1 MCSGA
6 CDGVMEINLMFRFG
20 IRVFLLFC
28 FGAAVGLQGRAQGT
42 SGSLTGTVTDATGA
56 VIPGATVTV
65 LGAVSGFNQTVQ
77 TDANGQ
83 YRVSN
88 LPFNRYHVAV
98 TGKGFQASAQDATV
112 RSAAGNVVDFR
123 LAVAASSQTVTVEAE
138 AEDMVSPDPTASTT
152 VDRGLF
158 AKLPVESTSS
168 PLSSLVT
175 LSTPGIASDSN
186 GLFHPMGEHA
196 DTTFSVDGQPVS
208 DQQSRVFGN
217 QLSVNAIQS
226 INVIN
231 GIAPPEYGDKASLVV
246 QTTTRSGLGLA
257 KPTGSASFG
266 YGSFGTSVGSLALG
280 LGTARFGNFVS
291 FDGTQ
296 SGRYLDT
303 PEFQPLHAHG
313 NNENLF
319 DRVDFHPTAADQLQM
334 NVSLSRSWFQNPNQ
348 FDQEAAGQDQRGKI
362 LSYNLSPSWTHIIS
376 PQSLISVNPYLRQDN
391 FHYYPSKDVFSD
403 IPDTLA
409 QSRRLQNAGIK
420 ADYSYAK
427 GINTIKAGAMFYHTF
442 LHEGFSLGVTDP
454 TSNAPCLLADGTPD
468 VAANANDY
476 NNCPATPPPG
486 QTGPDMQNPG
496 FNPSLAPYDL
506 TRGGSLY
513 HFNGRT
519 DIKQEAIYVQDNVA
533 YKNFTFLLGGRV
545 DNYNGISRRSMVQPR
560 LGATY
565 NVGRTNTVL
574 RLGYGKLFLSPYNE
588 NLIVS
593 SSTGVGGLEGA
604 GFATPLKPGSRTQYD
619 AGFEQGFGKHLV
631 VNGEYF
637 WKYTDRDFDFDIVL
651 NTPLAFPIQW
661 QRSKIDGF
669 GVKIS
674 VPQTHGVS
682 AYAVLGHT
690 RSRFFGP
697 EVGGILFN
705 DPNVTTSSAPFR
717 IDHDQ
722 AFQQTT
728 HFQYQ
733 PKPNGPWYGLT
744 WRYES
749 GLVAGNAPFA
759 TDTTTPV
766 DLTYLTGDQQQQVQ
780 LSCGGVRAT
789 IDAALPSCAPGSLS
803 SPLVRIPAPGLENDD
818 RNPPRVASRTM
829 FDMAAGWDDVLH
841 GHLRSDRV
849 KTNLSVTAVNVTNKY
864 ALYNF
869 LSTFSGTHF
878 VAPRTVTGQ
887 VTFNF

>member
-1 MCSGA
+1 
-6 CDGVMEINLMFRFG
+6 V
-20 IRVFLLFC
+20 
-28 FGAAVGLQGRAQGT
+28 RAQGT
-42 SGSLTGTVTDATGA
+42 SGSINGTVTDTTGA

-65 LGAVSGFNQTVQ
+65 LGPVSGFNQTMQ

-83 YRVSN
+83 YRIGN

-98 TGKGFQASAQDATV
+98 SGRGFQAVAQDAGV
-112 RSAAGNVVDFR
+112 RSAAGNTVDFK
-123 LAVAASSQTVTVEAE
+123 LAVANTTETVTVEAE
-138 AEDMVSPDPTASTT
+138 AEDMVSADPTSSTT

-158 AKLPVESTSS
+158 AKLPTESTSS

-196 DTTFSVDGQPVS
+196 DTTYSIDGQPVS

-226 INVIN
+226 INVID

-246 QTTTRSGLGLA
+246 QTTTRSGLGQR
-257 KPTGSASFG
+257 KPEGSVSYS
-266 YGSFGTSVGSLALG
+266 YGSFGTSVGSVALG
-280 LGTARFGNFVS
+280 VGTARYGNFLS

-303 PEFQPLHAHG
+303 PEFRPLHAHG
-313 NNENLF
+313 NNENIF
-319 DRVDFHPTAADQLQM
+319 DRVDFHPTDADQLQM

-348 FDQEAAGQDQRGKI
+348 FDQQAAGQDQRGKI
-362 LSYNLSPSWTHIIS
+362 LSYNVSPSWTHIIS
-376 PQSLISVNPYLRQDN
+376 PQSLVSVNPYIRQDN
-391 FHYYPSKDVFSD
+391 FHYYPSKNPFHD

-409 QSRRLQNAGIK
+409 QSRRLQNLGLK

-427 GINTIKAGAMFYHTF
+427 GINTIKLGAMFYHTF

-454 TSNAPCLLADGTPD
+454 
-468 VAANANDY
+468 AANDPNGPNY
-476 NNCPATPPPG
+476 NPA
-486 QTGPDMQNPG
+486 
-496 FNPSLAPYDL
+496 LAPYDL

-519 DIKQEAIYVQDNVA
+519 DIKQEAIYLQDNVA
-533 YKNFTFLLGGRV
+533 YKSFTFLLGGRV
-545 DNYNGISRRSMVQPR
+545 DNYNGISRRSLVQPR
-560 LGATY
+560 VGATY

-574 RLGYGKLFLSPYNE
+574 RLGYGKLFLTPYNE
-588 NLIVS
+588 NLVVS
-593 SSTGVGGLEGA
+593 SSTGIGGLEGA
-604 GFATPLKPGSRTQYD
+604 GFATPLKPASRTQYD
-619 AGFEQGFGKHLV
+619 AGFEQGFGKHVV

-637 WKYTDRDFDFDIVL
+637 WKYTDRDFDFDTVL

-661 QRSKIDGF
+661 QKSKIDGF
-669 GVKIS
+669 GIKIS
-674 VPQTHGVS
+674 VPQTHGIS
-682 AYAVLGHT
+682 AYSVLGHT

-705 DPNVTTSSAPFR
+705 DPTVTTRSEPFR

-722 AFQQTT
+722 AFQQST
-728 HFQYQ
+728 HLQFQ
-733 PKPNGPWYGLT
+733 PKPTGPWYGMT

-749 GLVAGNAPFA
+749 GEVGGHAPFA

-766 DLTYLTGDQQQQVQ
+766 DLRYLSGDQQQQIE
-780 LSCGGVRAT
+780 LSCGGVRGTLNAPL
-789 IDAALPSCAPGSLS
+789 ASCAPGQLA
-803 SPLVRIPAPGLENDD
+803 SPLVNIPAPGTQNAD
-818 RNPPRVASRTM
+818 RNPARVAPRAL

-841 GHLRSDRV
+841 GHVRTDRV
-849 KTNLSVTAVNVTNKY
+849 KTNLSVTAVDVTNKY

-878 VAPRTVTGQ
+878 VAPRTVMGQ
-887 VTFNF
+887 VTLNF

>member
-1 MCSGA
+1 
-6 CDGVMEINLMFRFG
+6 V
-20 IRVFLLFC
+20 
-28 FGAAVGLQGRAQGT
+28 RAQGT
-42 SGSLTGTVTDATGA
+42 SGSINGTVTDTTGA

-65 LGAVSGFNQTVQ
+65 LGPVSGFNQTMQ

-83 YRVSN
+83 YRIGN

-98 TGKGFQASAQDATV
+98 SGRGFQAVAQDAGV
-112 RSAAGNVVDFR
+112 RSAAGNTVDFK
-123 LAVAASSQTVTVEAE
+123 LAVANTTETVTVEAE
-138 AEDMVSPDPTASTT
+138 AEDMVSADPTSSTT

-158 AKLPVESTSS
+158 AKLPTESTSS

-196 DTTFSVDGQPVS
+196 DTTYSIDGQPVS

-226 INVIN
+226 INVID

-246 QTTTRSGLGLA
+246 QTTTRSGLGQR
-257 KPTGSASFG
+257 KPEGSVSYS
-266 YGSFGTSVGSLALG
+266 YGSFGTSVGSVALG
-280 LGTARFGNFVS
+280 VGTARYGNFLS

-303 PEFQPLHAHG
+303 PEFRPLHAHG
-313 NNENLF
+313 NNENIF
-319 DRVDFHPTAADQLQM
+319 DRVDFHPTDADQLQM

-348 FDQEAAGQDQRGKI
+348 FDQQAAGQDQRGKI
-362 LSYNLSPSWTHIIS
+362 LSYNVSPSWTHIIS
-376 PQSLISVNPYLRQDN
+376 PQSLVSVNPYIRQDN
-391 FHYYPSKDVFSD
+391 FHYYPSKNPFHD

-409 QSRRLQNAGIK
+409 QSRRLQNLGLK

-427 GINTIKAGAMFYHTF
+427 GINTIKLGAMFYHTF

-454 TSNAPCLLADGTPD
+454 
-468 VAANANDY
+468 AANDPNGPNY
-476 NNCPATPPPG
+476 NPA
-486 QTGPDMQNPG
+486 
-496 FNPSLAPYDL
+496 LAPYDL

-519 DIKQEAIYVQDNVA
+519 DIKQEAIYLQDNVA
-533 YKNFTFLLGGRV
+533 YKSFTFLLGGRV
-545 DNYNGISRRSMVQPR
+545 DNYNGISRRSLVQPR
-560 LGATY
+560 VGATY

-574 RLGYGKLFLSPYNE
+574 RLGYGKLFLTPYNE
-588 NLIVS
+588 NLVVS
-593 SSTGVGGLEGA
+593 SSTGIGGLEGA
-604 GFATPLKPGSRTQYD
+604 GFATPLKPASRTQYD
-619 AGFEQGFGKHLV
+619 AGFEQGFGKHVV

-637 WKYTDRDFDFDIVL
+637 WKYTDRDFDFDTVL

-661 QRSKIDGF
+661 QKSKIDGF
-669 GVKIS
+669 GIKIS
-674 VPQTHGVS
+674 VPQTHGIS
-682 AYAVLGHT
+682 AYSVLGHT

-705 DPNVTTSSAPFR
+705 DPTVTTRSEPFR

-722 AFQQTT
+722 AFQQST
-728 HFQYQ
+728 HLQFQ
-733 PKPNGPWYGLT
+733 PKPTGPWYGMT

-749 GLVAGNAPFA
+749 GEVGGHAPFA

-766 DLTYLTGDQQQQVQ
+766 DLRYLSGDQQQQIE
-780 LSCGGVRAT
+780 LSCGGVRGTLNAPL
-789 IDAALPSCAPGSLS
+789 ASCAPGQLA
-803 SPLVRIPAPGLENDD
+803 SPLVNIPAPGTQNAD
-818 RNPPRVASRTM
+818 RNPARVAPRAL

-841 GHLRSDRV
+841 GHVRTDRV

-878 VAPRTVTGQ
+878 VAPRTVMGQ
-887 VTFNF
+887 VTLNF

>member
-1 MCSGA
+1 MLKYFVRS
-6 CDGVMEINLMFRFG
+6 
-20 IRVFLLFC
+20 VFYVLFFTC
-28 FGAAVGLQGRAQGT
+28 VTSFVRAQGT
-42 SGSLTGTVTDATGA
+42 SGSLNGTVTDATGA

-65 LGAVSGFNQTVQ
+65 LGPVSGLNQTQQ

-83 YRVSN
+83 YRFGN

-98 TGKGFQASAQDATV
+98 NGKGFQPTAQDTAV
-112 RSAAGNVVDFR
+112 RSAAGNTLDFK
-123 LAVAASSQTVTVEAE
+123 LAVAESSQSVTVEAE
-138 AEDMVSPDPTASTT
+138 ADDMVNTDPTASTV

-158 AKLPVESTSS
+158 AKLPTESTSA

-175 LSTPGIASDSN
+175 LSTPGISSDSN

-196 DTTFSVDGQPVS
+196 DTTYSIDGQPVS

-226 INVIN
+226 INVIE

-246 QTTTRSGLGLA
+246 QTTTRSGLGQL
-257 KPTGSASFG
+257 KPTGSASYS
-266 YGSFGTSVGSLALG
+266 YGSFGSSVGSVALG
-280 LGTARFGNFVS
+280 VGTARFGNFVS
-291 FDGTQ
+291 FDATQ

-303 PEFQPLHAHG
+303 PEFRPIHAHG
-313 NNENLF
+313 NNENFF
-319 DRVDFHPTAADQLQM
+319 DRVDVHPTAADQLQF

-348 FDQEAAGQDQRGKI
+348 YDQQAAGQDQRGKI
-362 LSYNLSPSWTHIIS
+362 LSYNFSPSWTHVIDTH
-376 PQSLISVNPYLRQDN
+376 SLISVNPYLRQDN
-391 FHYYPSKDVFSD
+391 FHYYPSKNVLRDT
-403 IPDTLA
+403 PDTLA
-409 QSRRLQNAGIK
+409 QSRRLQNVGIK
-420 ADYSYAK
+420 ADYSFSK

-442 LHEGFSLGVTDP
+442 LHEGFSLGVTDAAA
-454 TSNAPCLLADGTPD
+454 NAPCADAKTGAPD
-468 VAANANDY
+468 RASTDAANCA
-476 NNCPATPPPG
+476 PG
-486 QTGPDMQNPG
+486 DVPNQSYT
-496 FNPSLAPYDL
+496 PSLAPFDL
-506 TRGGSLY
+506 TRGGTLY

-519 DIKQEAIYVQDNVA
+519 DIKQEAIYLQDNVA
-533 YKNFTFLLGGRV
+533 YKRFTFLLGGRV
-545 DNYNGISRRSMVQPR
+545 DNYNGISRRSLVQPR

-574 RLGYGKLFLSPYNE
+574 RLGYGKLFLTPYNE
-588 NLIVS
+588 NLVVS
-593 SSTGVGGLEGA
+593 SSTGIGGLEGA
-604 GFATPLKPGSRTQYD
+604 GAATPLKPAGRTQYD
-619 AGFEQGFGKHLV
+619 AGFEQGFGKHVV

-637 WKYTDRDFDFDIVL
+637 WKYTDRDFDFNALL
-651 NTPLAFPIQW
+651 NSPLAFPIQW
-661 QRSKIDGF
+661 KKSKIDGF

-674 VPQTHGVS
+674 VPETHGFS

-705 DPNVTTSSAPFR
+705 DPNVIASSAPFR

-722 AFQQTT
+722 AFQQST

-749 GLVAGNAPFA
+749 GEVAGNAPFA

-766 DLTYLTGDQQQQVQ
+766 DLSKLSGDQQQQ
-780 LSCGGVRAT
+780 LEIRCGGVQAT
-789 IDAALPSCAPGSLS
+789 MAAPLMSCAPGQLS
-803 SPLVRIPAPGLENDD
+803 SPLVNIPAPGTQNPD
-818 RNPPRVASRTM
+818 RNPARVVPRTL
-829 FDMAAGWDDVLH
+829 FDMATGWDDVLH
-841 GHLRSDRV
+841 GHLHSDKV
-849 KTNLSVTAVNVTNKY
+849 KTNLSVTAVNVTNNY

>member
-1 MCSGA
+1 MYRF
-6 CDGVMEINLMFRFG
+6 LFRTFFLSFVFG
-20 IRVFLLFC
+20 WATLS
-28 FGAAVGLQGRAQGT
+28 APAQGT
-42 SGSLTGTVTDATGA
+42 SGSISGTVTDTTGA
-56 VIPGATVTV
+56 VIPGATVTI
-65 LGAVSGFNQTVQ
+65 LGPVSGFRQVVQ
-77 TDANGQ
+77 TDANGAFQ
-83 YRVSN
+83 LGN

-98 TGKGFQASAQDATV
+98 NVSGFQQASQDAAV
-112 RSAAGNVVDFR
+112 RSAAGLVVDFK
-123 LAVAASSQTVTVEAE
+123 LAVATTSQSVTVEAE
-138 AEDMVSPDPTASTT
+138 ANDMVNSDPTASTA
-152 VDRGLF
+152 VDRALF
-158 AKLPVESTSS
+158 AKLPTESTAA

-196 DTTFSVDGQPVS
+196 DTTYSIDGQPVS

-226 INVIN
+226 INVIE

-246 QTTTRSGLGLA
+246 QTTTRSGLGQL
-257 KPTGSASFG
+257 KPTGSASYS
-266 YGSFGTSVGSLALG
+266 YGSFGTSVGSVALG
-280 LGTARFGNFVS
+280 VGTARYGNFLS

-303 PEFQPLHAHG
+303 PEFRPLHAHG
-313 NNENLF
+313 NNENFF
-319 DRVDFHPTAADQLQM
+319 DRVDFHPTDADQLQM
-334 NVSLSRSWFQNPNQ
+334 NVTLSRSWFQNPNQ
-348 FDQEAAGQDQRGKI
+348 YDQQAAGQDQRGKI
-362 LSYNLSPSWTHIIS
+362 LSYNVSPSWTHVIN
-376 PQSLISVNPYLRQDN
+376 PQSLVSVNPYIRQDN
-391 FHYYPSKDVFSD
+391 FHYYPSKNVFSD
-403 IPDTLA
+403 TPDTLA
-409 QSRRLQNAGIK
+409 QSRRLQNVGIK
-420 ADYSYAK
+420 ADYSYSK

-468 VAANANDY
+468 LAPNANDY
-476 NNCPATPPPG
+476 NNCPAAPQPG

-496 FNPSLAPYDL
+496 FNMSLAPFDL

-519 DIKQEAIYVQDNVA
+519 DIKQEAIYVQDNLA
-533 YKNFTFLLGGRV
+533 FKKFTFLLGGRV

-560 LGATY
+560 LGVTY
-565 NVGRTNTVL
+565 NVGRSNTVL
-574 RLGYGKLFLSPYNE
+574 RLGFGKLFLTPYNE

-604 GFATPLKPGSRTQYD
+604 GFATPLKPASRTQYD
-619 AGFEQGFGKHLV
+619 AGFEQGFGRHVV

-637 WKYTDRDFDFDIVL
+637 WKYTDRDFDFDVLL

-661 QRSKIDGF
+661 KKSKIDGF
-669 GVKIS
+669 GIKVS

-682 AYAVLGHT
+682 AYSVLGHT

-705 DPNVTTSSAPFR
+705 DPTLTTSSAPFR

-728 HFQYQ
+728 HLQFQ

-749 GLVAGNAPFA
+749 GEVAGNAPFA

-766 DLTYLTGDQQQQVQ
+766 SLTYLTADQQQQIQ
-780 LSCGGVRAT
+780 LTCGDVRAT
-789 IDAALPSCAPGSLS
+789 LGAPLTSCAPRSLS
-803 SPLVRIPAPGLENDD
+803 SSLVRIPAPGTQNPD
-818 RNPPRVASRTM
+818 RNPARVAPRTL

-841 GHLRSDRV
+841 GHLHSDKV
-849 KTNLSVTAVNVTNKY
+849 KTNVSVTAVNMTDKY

-878 VAPRTVTGQ
+878 VAPRTVSGQ

>member
-1 MCSGA
+1 MYRF
-6 CDGVMEINLMFRFG
+6 LFRTFFLIFVFG
-20 IRVFLLFC
+20 WATLS
-28 FGAAVGLQGRAQGT
+28 APAQGT
-42 SGSLTGTVTDATGA
+42 SGSISGTVTDTTGA
-56 VIPGATVTV
+56 VIPGATVTI
-65 LGAVSGFNQTVQ
+65 LGPVSGFRQVVQ
-77 TDANGQ
+77 TDANGTFQ
-83 YRVSN
+83 LGN

-98 TGKGFQASAQDATV
+98 NVSGFQQASQDAAI
-112 RSAAGNVVDFR
+112 RSAAGLVVDFK
-123 LAVAASSQTVTVEAE
+123 LAVATTSQSVTVEAE
-138 AEDMVSPDPTASTT
+138 ANDMVNSDPTASTA
-152 VDRGLF
+152 VDRALF
-158 AKLPVESTSS
+158 AKLPTESTAA

-196 DTTFSVDGQPVS
+196 DTTYSIDGQPVS

-226 INVIN
+226 INVIE

-246 QTTTRSGLGLA
+246 QTTTRSGLGQL
-257 KPTGSASFG
+257 KPTGSASYS
-266 YGSFGTSVGSLALG
+266 YGSFGTSVGSVALG
-280 LGTARFGNFVS
+280 VGTARYGNFLS
-291 FDGTQ
+291 FDGTE

-303 PEFQPLHAHG
+303 PEFRPLHAHG
-313 NNENLF
+313 NNENFF
-319 DRVDFHPTAADQLQM
+319 DRVDFHPTDADQLQM
-334 NVSLSRSWFQNPNQ
+334 NVTLSRSWFQNPNQ
-348 FDQEAAGQDQRGKI
+348 YDQQAAGQDQRGKI
-362 LSYNLSPSWTHIIS
+362 LSYNVSPSWTHVIN
-376 PQSLISVNPYLRQDN
+376 PQSLVSVNPYIRQDN
-391 FHYYPSKDVFSD
+391 FHYYPSKNVFSD
-403 IPDTLA
+403 TPDTLA
-409 QSRRLQNAGIK
+409 QSRRLQNVGIK
-420 ADYSYAK
+420 ADYSYSK

-442 LHEGFSLGVTDP
+442 LHEGFSLGVTSP
-454 TSNAPCLLADGTPD
+454 SSNAPCLLADGTPD
-468 VAANANDY
+468 LAPNANDY
-476 NNCPATPPPG
+476 NNCPATPQPG

-496 FNPSLAPYDL
+496 FNMSLAPFDL
-506 TRGGSLY
+506 TRGGTLY

-519 DIKQEAIYVQDNVA
+519 DIKQEAIYVQDNLA
-533 YKNFTFLLGGRV
+533 FKKFTFLLGGRV

-560 LGATY
+560 LGVTY
-565 NVGRTNTVL
+565 NVGRSNTVL
-574 RLGYGKLFLSPYNE
+574 RLGYGKLFLTPYNE

-604 GFATPLKPGSRTQYD
+604 GFATPLKPASRTQYD
-619 AGFEQGFGKHLV
+619 AGFEQGFGRHVV

-637 WKYTDRDFDFDIVL
+637 WKYTDRDFDFDVLL

-661 QRSKIDGF
+661 KKSKIDGF
-669 GVKIS
+669 GIKVS

-682 AYAVLGHT
+682 AYSVLGHT
-690 RSRFFGP
+690 RSRFFGL

-705 DPNVTTSSAPFR
+705 DPTLTTSSAPFR

-728 HFQYQ
+728 HLQFQ

-749 GLVAGNAPFA
+749 GEVAGNAPFA

-766 DLTYLTGDQQQQVQ
+766 SLTYLTGDQQQQIQ
-780 LSCGGVRAT
+780 LTCGGVRAT
-789 IDAALPSCAPGSLS
+789 LGAPLTSCAPGSLS
-803 SPLVRIPAPGLENDD
+803 SSLVRIPAPGTQNPD
-818 RNPPRVASRTM
+818 RNPARVAPRTL

-841 GHLRSDRV
+841 GHLHSDKV
-849 KTNLSVTAVNVTNKY
+849 KTNVSVTAVNVTDKY

-878 VAPRTVTGQ
+878 VAPRTVSGQ

>member
-1 MCSGA
+1 M
-6 CDGVMEINLMFRFG
+6 
-20 IRVFLLFC
+20 
-28 FGAAVGLQGRAQGT
+28 RAQGT
-42 SGSLTGTVTDATGA
+42 SGSINGTVTDTTGA

-65 LGAVSGFNQTVQ
+65 LGPVSGFNQTMQ

-83 YRVSN
+83 YRIGN

-98 TGKGFQASAQDATV
+98 SGRGFQAVAQDAGV
-112 RSAAGNVVDFR
+112 RSAAGNTVDFK
-123 LAVAASSQTVTVEAE
+123 LAVANTTETVTVEAE
-138 AEDMVSPDPTASTT
+138 AEDMVSADPTSSTT

-158 AKLPVESTSS
+158 AKLPTESTSS

-196 DTTFSVDGQPVS
+196 DTTYSIDGQPVS

-226 INVIN
+226 INVID

-246 QTTTRSGLGLA
+246 QTTTRSGLGQR
-257 KPTGSASFG
+257 KPEGSVSYS
-266 YGSFGTSVGSLALG
+266 YGSFGTSVGSVALG
-280 LGTARFGNFVS
+280 VGTARYGNFLS

-303 PEFQPLHAHG
+303 PEFRPLHAHG
-313 NNENLF
+313 NNENIF
-319 DRVDFHPTAADQLQM
+319 DRVDFHPTDADQLQM

-348 FDQEAAGQDQRGKI
+348 FDQQAAGQDQRGKI
-362 LSYNLSPSWTHIIS
+362 LSYNVSPSWTHIIS
-376 PQSLISVNPYLRQDN
+376 PQSLVSVNPYIRQDN
-391 FHYYPSKDVFSD
+391 FHYYPSKNPFHD

-409 QSRRLQNAGIK
+409 QSRRLQNLGLK

-427 GINTIKAGAMFYHTF
+427 GINTIKLGAMFYHTF

-454 TSNAPCLLADGTPD
+454 
-468 VAANANDY
+468 AANDPNGPNY
-476 NNCPATPPPG
+476 NPA
-486 QTGPDMQNPG
+486 
-496 FNPSLAPYDL
+496 LAPYDL

-519 DIKQEAIYVQDNVA
+519 DIKQEAIYLQDNVA
-533 YKNFTFLLGGRV
+533 YKSFTFLLGGRV
-545 DNYNGISRRSMVQPR
+545 DNYNGISRRSLVQPR
-560 LGATY
+560 VGATY

-574 RLGYGKLFLSPYNE
+574 RLGYGKLFLTPYNE
-588 NLIVS
+588 NLVVS
-593 SSTGVGGLEGA
+593 SSTGIGGLEGA
-604 GFATPLKPGSRTQYD
+604 GFATPLKPASRTQYD
-619 AGFEQGFGKHLV
+619 AGFEQGFGKHVV

-637 WKYTDRDFDFDIVL
+637 WKYTDRDFDFDTVL

-661 QRSKIDGF
+661 QKSKIDGF
-669 GVKIS
+669 GIKIS
-674 VPQTHGVS
+674 VPQTHGIS
-682 AYAVLGHT
+682 AYSVLGHT

-705 DPNVTTSSAPFR
+705 DPTVTTRSEPFR

-722 AFQQTT
+722 AFQQST
-728 HFQYQ
+728 HLQFQ
-733 PKPNGPWYGLT
+733 PKPTGPWYGMT

-749 GLVAGNAPFA
+749 GEVGGHAPFA

-766 DLTYLTGDQQQQVQ
+766 DLRYLSGDQQQQIE
-780 LSCGGVRAT
+780 LSCGGVRGTLNAPL
-789 IDAALPSCAPGSLS
+789 ASCAPGQLA
-803 SPLVRIPAPGLENDD
+803 SPLVNIPAPGTQNAD
-818 RNPPRVASRTM
+818 RNPARVAPRAL

-841 GHLRSDRV
+841 GHVRTDRV

-878 VAPRTVTGQ
+878 VAPRTVMGQ
-887 VTFNF
+887 VTLNF

>member
-1 MCSGA
+1 MGK
-6 CDGVMEINLMFRFG
+6 NLMFRCLL
-20 IRVFLLFC
+20 RVFLVAFLFC
-28 FGAAVGLQGRAQGT
+28 VVADHLRAQGT
-42 SGSLTGTVTDATGA
+42 SGSINGTVTDTTGA

-65 LGAVSGFNQTVQ
+65 LGPVSGFNQTMQ

-83 YRVSN
+83 YRIGN

-98 TGKGFQASAQDATV
+98 SGRGFQAAAQDAGV
-112 RSAAGNVVDFR
+112 RSAAGNTVDFK
-123 LAVAASSQTVTVEAE
+123 LAVANTTETVTVEAE
-138 AEDMVSPDPTASTT
+138 AEDMVSADPTSSTT

-158 AKLPVESTSS
+158 AKLPTESTSS

-196 DTTFSVDGQPVS
+196 DTTYSIDGQPVS

-226 INVIN
+226 INVID

-246 QTTTRSGLGLA
+246 QTTTRSGLGQR
-257 KPTGSASFG
+257 KPEGSVSYS
-266 YGSFGTSVGSLALG
+266 YGSFGSSVGSVALG
-280 LGTARFGNFVS
+280 MGTARYGNFLS

-303 PEFQPLHAHG
+303 PEFRPLHAHG
-313 NNENLF
+313 NNENIF
-319 DRVDFHPTAADQLQM
+319 DRVDFHPTDADQLQM

-348 FDQEAAGQDQRGKI
+348 FDQQAAGQDQRGKI
-362 LSYNLSPSWTHIIS
+362 LSYNVSPSWTHIIS
-376 PQSLISVNPYLRQDN
+376 PQSLVSVNPYIRQDN
-391 FHYYPSKDVFSD
+391 FHYYPSKNPFHD

-409 QSRRLQNAGIK
+409 QSRRLQNLGLK

-427 GINTIKAGAMFYHTF
+427 GINTIKLGAMFYHTF

-454 TSNAPCLLADGTPD
+454 
-468 VAANANDY
+468 AANDPNGPNY
-476 NNCPATPPPG
+476 NPA
-486 QTGPDMQNPG
+486 
-496 FNPSLAPYDL
+496 LAPYDL

-519 DIKQEAIYVQDNVA
+519 DIKQEAIYLQDNVA
-533 YKNFTFLLGGRV
+533 YKSFTFLLGGRV
-545 DNYNGISRRSMVQPR
+545 DNYNGISRRSLVQPR

-574 RLGYGKLFLSPYNE
+574 RVGYGKLFLTPYNE
-588 NLIVS
+588 NLVVS
-593 SSTGVGGLEGA
+593 SSTGIGGLEGA
-604 GFATPLKPGSRTQYD
+604 GFATPLKPASRTQYD
-619 AGFEQGFGKHLV
+619 AGFEQGFGKHVV

-637 WKYTDRDFDFDIVL
+637 WKYTDRDFDFDTVL

-661 QRSKIDGF
+661 QKSKIDGF
-669 GVKIS
+669 GIKIS
-674 VPQTHGVS
+674 VPQTHGIS
-682 AYAVLGHT
+682 AYSVLGHT

-705 DPNVTTSSAPFR
+705 DPTVTTRSEPFR

-722 AFQQTT
+722 AFQQST
-728 HFQYQ
+728 HLQYQ
-733 PKPNGPWYGLT
+733 PKPTGPWYGMT

-749 GLVAGNAPFA
+749 GEVGGHAPFA

-766 DLTYLTGDQQQQVQ
+766 NLRYLSGDQQQQIE
-780 LSCGGVRAT
+780 LSCGGVRGTLNAPL
-789 IDAALPSCAPGSLS
+789 ASCAPGQLA
-803 SPLVRIPAPGLENDD
+803 SPLVNIPAPGTQNAD
-818 RNPPRVASRTM
+818 RNPARVAPRAL

-841 GHLRSDRV
+841 GHMRTDRV

-878 VAPRTVTGQ
+878 VAPRTVMGQ
-887 VTFNF
+887 VTLNF

>member
-1 MCSGA
+1 MSS
-6 CDGVMEINLMFRFG
+6 VFKFRT
-20 IRVFLLFC
+20 RVFFLIFLLATI
-28 FGAAVGLQGRAQGT
+28 AAHVRAQGT
-42 SGSLTGTVTDATGA
+42 SGTLSGTVLDTTGA
-56 VIPGATVTV
+56 VISGAVVTV
-65 LGAVSGFNQTVQ
+65 LGPVSGYNQTTQ

-83 YRVSN
+83 FHVNN
-88 LPFNRYHVAV
+88 LPFNRYHIAV
-98 TGKGFQASAQDATV
+98 SGRGFQNAAQEAVV
-112 RSAAGNVVDFR
+112 RSAAGNVVDFK
-123 LAVAASSQTVTVEAE
+123 LAIATTSETVTVEAD
-138 AEDMVSPDPTASTT
+138 AEDMVSTDPTSSTT

-158 AKLPVESTSS
+158 VKLPSESTSS
-168 PLSSLVT
+168 ALSSLVT
-175 LSTPGIASDSN
+175 LSTPGIVSDSN

-196 DTTFSVDGQPVS
+196 DTTFSIDGQPVS

-226 INVIN
+226 IHVID
-231 GIAPPEYGDKASLVV
+231 GIAPPEFGDKASLVV
-246 QTTTRSGLGLA
+246 QTTTRSGLGQA
-257 KPTGSASFG
+257 KPTGSASYS
-266 YGSFGTSVGSLALG
+266 YGSFGTSVGSVALG
-280 LGTARFGNFVS
+280 LGGARYGNFVS

-303 PEFQPLHAHG
+303 PEFTPLHAHG
-313 NNENLF
+313 NNENFF
-319 DRVDFHPTAADQLQM
+319 DRVDFRPSDADQLQM

-348 FDQEAAGQDQRGKI
+348 FDQQEAGQDQRGKI
-362 LSYNLSPSWTHIIS
+362 LSFNLSPSWTHIIS
-376 PQSLISVNPYLRQDN
+376 PESLISVNPYIRQDN
-391 FHYYPSKDVFSD
+391 FHYYPSKDPFRD
-403 IPDTLA
+403 TPDTLA
-409 QSRRLQNAGIK
+409 QSRRLQNIGIK
-420 ADYSYAK
+420 ADYSLSK
-427 GINTIKAGAMFYHTF
+427 GINTFKAGAMFYHTF
-442 LHEGFSLGVTDP
+442 LHEGFSLGVTDA
-454 TSNAPCLLADGTPD
+454 TNNAPCFDADGNVVLTSTITDPSQCAGFGYAKNSSYN
-468 VAANANDY
+468 AAL
-476 NNCPATPPPG
+476 G
-486 QTGPDMQNPG
+486 
-496 FNPSLAPYDL
+496 PYDL

-519 DIKQEAIYVQDNVA
+519 DIKQEAIYLQDNVA
-533 YKNFTFLLGGRV
+533 YKRFTFLLGGRV
-545 DNYNGISRRSMVQPR
+545 DNYNGISRRSLVQPR

-574 RLGYGKLFLSPYNE
+574 RFGYGKLFLTPYNE

-593 SSTGVGGLEGA
+593 SSTGLGGLEGA
-604 GFATPLKPGSRTQYD
+604 GFATPLKPASRSQYD
-619 AGFEQGFGKHLV
+619 VGFEQGFGKHVV

-669 GVKIS
+669 GIKVS
-674 VPQTHGVS
+674 MPQTHGVS

-705 DPNVTTSSAPFR
+705 DPTVTTSSAPFR

-728 HFQYQ
+728 HLQYQ

-749 GLVAGNAPFA
+749 GLVAGHAPFA

-766 DLTYLTGDQQQQVQ
+766 DLTYLTGDQQQQIQ

-789 IDAALPSCAPGSLS
+789 LHAPLS
-803 SPLVRIPAPGLENDD
+803 NCEAGRLASPLVKIPAPGSENDD
-818 RNPPRVASRTM
+818 RNPPRVAPRTL

-841 GHLRSDRV
+841 GHPGSERV
-849 KTNLSVTAVNVTNKY
+849 KTNLSLTAVNVTNKY

-878 VAPRTVTGQ
+878 VAPRTVMGQ

>member
-1 MCSGA
+1 
-6 CDGVMEINLMFRFG
+6 MFRSLV
-20 IRVFLLFC
+20 RVFWFAC
-28 FGAAVGLQGRAQGT
+28 VFSCGAANVRAQGT
-42 SGSLTGTVTDATGA
+42 SGSVSGTVTDTTGA

-65 LGAVSGFNQTVQ
+65 LGPVSGFRGTTQ
-77 TDANGQ
+77 TDAAGQ
-83 YRVSN
+83 YRVAN
-88 LPFNRYHVAV
+88 LAFNRYHVAV
-98 TGKGFQASAQDATV
+98 SGPGFKASAQDAAV
-112 RSAAGNVVDFR
+112 RSAAGNTVDFT
-123 LAVAASSQTVTVEAE
+123 LSIATSNQSVTVEAE
-138 AEDMVSPDPTASTT
+138 AEDMVSPDPTSSMT
-152 VDRGLF
+152 VDRDLF
-158 AKLPVESTSS
+158 AKLPTESTSS

-196 DTTFSVDGQPVS
+196 DTTYSIDGQPVS

-226 INVIN
+226 INVID

-246 QTTTRSGLGLA
+246 QTTTRSGLGQR
-257 KPTGSASFG
+257 KPTGSVSYS
-266 YGSFGTSVGSLALG
+266 YGSFGTSVGSVALG
-280 LGTARFGNFVS
+280 LGTARFGNFLS
-291 FDGTQ
+291 FDGTE

-319 DRVDFHPTAADQLQM
+319 DRLDFHPNAADQFQL
-334 NVSLSRSWFQNPNQ
+334 NLGASRSWFQNPNQ
-348 FDQEAAGQDQRGKI
+348 FDQQAAGQDQRGKI
-362 LSYNLSPSWTHIIS
+362 LSYNVSPSWTHIIN
-376 PQSLISVNPYLRQDN
+376 PQSLISVNPYIRQDN
-391 FHYYPSKDVFSD
+391 FHYYPSKNPFHDT
-403 IPDTLA
+403 PDTLA
-409 QSRRLQNAGIK
+409 QSRRLQNLGIK

-427 GINTIKAGAMFYHTF
+427 GINTLKVGAMFYHTF

-454 TSNAPCLLADGTPD
+454 GSNPPCFDANGSVVSAPTITNPSQC
-468 VAANANDY
+468 ANLGFRANDAY
-476 NNCPATPPPG
+476 NPALG
-486 QTGPDMQNPG
+486 
-496 FNPSLAPYDL
+496 PYDL

-519 DIKQEAIYVQDNVA
+519 DIKQEAIYLQDNVA
-533 YKNFTFLLGGRV
+533 LKGFTFLLGGRV
-545 DNYNGISRRSMVQPR
+545 DNYNGISRRSLVQPR

-574 RLGYGKLFLSPYNE
+574 RVGYGKLFLTPYNE

-593 SSTGVGGLEGA
+593 SSTGIGGLEGA
-604 GFATPLKPGSRTQYD
+604 GFATPLKPASRTQYD
-619 AGFEQGFGKHLV
+619 AGFEQGFGKHVV

-661 QRSKIDGF
+661 QKSKIDGF
-669 GVKIS
+669 GIKIS
-674 VPQTHGVS
+674 VPETRGLS

-697 EVGGILFN
+697 EAGGILFN
-705 DPNVTTSSAPFR
+705 DPTVTTRSEPFR

-722 AFQQTT
+722 AFQQST
-728 HFQYQ
+728 HLQYQ
-733 PKPNGPWYGLT
+733 PSPKGPWYGVT

-749 GLVAGNAPFA
+749 GAVGGHAPFA
-759 TDTTTPV
+759 ADTTTPV
-766 DLTYLTGDQQQQVQ
+766 NLAYLSGDQQQQIQ
-780 LSCGGVRAT
+780 LSCGGVRGTLGAPLK
-789 IDAALPSCAPGSLS
+789 ICAPGQLAST
-803 SPLVRIPAPGLENDD
+803 LVNIPAPGTQNPD
-818 RNPPRVASRTM
+818 RNPARITPRTL

-849 KTNLSVTAVNVTNKY
+849 KTNLSVTAVNVTNTY

-878 VAPRTVTGQ
+878 VAPRTVSGQ

>member
-1 MCSGA
+1 
-6 CDGVMEINLMFRFG
+6 MFRFLFRTTFL
-20 IRVFLLFC
+20 IFVFGWASVC
-28 FGAAVGLQGRAQGT
+28 ASAQGT
-42 SGSLTGTVTDATGA
+42 SGNLSGTVTDTTGA
-56 VIPGATVTV
+56 VIPGAAVTV
-65 LGAVSGFNQTVQ
+65 LGPVSGFRQVVQ

-83 YRVSN
+83 FQLGN

-98 TGKGFQASAQDATV
+98 TVSGFQPASQDAAV
-112 RSAAGNVVDFR
+112 RSAAGLVVDFK
-123 LAVAASSQTVTVEAE
+123 LAVATSSQSVTVEAE
-138 AEDMVSPDPTASTT
+138 ANDMVSSDPTASTA
-152 VDRGLF
+152 VDRELF
-158 AKLPVESTSS
+158 ARLPTESTAA

-196 DTTFSVDGQPVS
+196 DTTYSIDGQPVS

-226 INVIN
+226 INVID

-246 QTTTRSGLGLA
+246 QTTTRSGLGQL
-257 KPTGSASFG
+257 KPTGSASYSYGTFG
-266 YGSFGTSVGSLALG
+266 SSVGSVALG
-280 LGTARFGNFVS
+280 LGTARYGNFVS

-303 PEFQPLHAHG
+303 PEYQPLHAHG

-334 NVSLSRSWFQNPNQ
+334 NVTLSRSWFQNPNQ
-348 FDQEAAGQDQRGKI
+348 FDQQAAGQDQRGKI
-362 LSYNLSPSWTHIIS
+362 LSYNVSPSWTHVIN
-376 PQSLISVNPYLRQDN
+376 PQSLISVNSYIRQDN
-391 FHYYPSKDVFSD
+391 FHYYPSKDVFAD
-403 IPDTLA
+403 TPDTLA
-409 QSRRLQNAGIK
+409 QSRRLQNVGIK
-420 ADYSYAK
+420 ADYSYSK

-454 TSNAPCLLADGTPD
+454 LNNAPCVSATTGLPD
-468 VAANANDY
+468 PASQDP
-476 NNCPATPPPG
+476 NNCAVGDVT
-486 QTGPDMQNPG
+486 NP
-496 FNPSLAPYDL
+496 NYNTALAPFDL

-519 DIKQEAIYVQDNVA
+519 DIKQEAVYLQDNIA
-533 YKNFTFLLGGRV
+533 YKNFNFLLGGRV

-560 LGATY
+560 LGVTY
-565 NVGRTNTVL
+565 NVGRSNTVL
-574 RLGYGKLFLSPYNE
+574 RLGYGKLFLTPYNE

-604 GFATPLKPGSRTQYD
+604 GFATPLKPASRSQYD

-661 QRSKIDGF
+661 QKSKIDGF
-669 GVKIS
+669 GIKVS
-674 VPQTHGVS
+674 VPETHGIS
-682 AYAVLGHT
+682 AYSVLGHT

-705 DPNVTTSSAPFR
+705 DPAITTSSAPFR

-749 GLVAGNAPFA
+749 GLVAGNAPYA

-766 DLTYLTGDQQQQVQ
+766 DLTYLTGDQQQQIQ
-780 LSCGGVRAT
+780 LSCGGTRGTLNAPLT
-789 IDAALPSCAPGSLS
+789 SCAPGSLS
-803 SPLVRIPAPGLENDD
+803 SPLVKIPAPGTENDD
-818 RNPPRVASRTM
+818 RNPPRVAPRTT

-841 GHLRSDRV
+841 GHFHSDKV
-849 KTNLSVTAVNVTNKY
+849 KTNLSVTAVNVTDKY

-878 VAPRTVTGQ
+878 VAPRTVSGQ

>member
-1 MCSGA
+1 MA
-6 CDGVMEINLMFRFG
+6 DGVVDLMFSMLESRYG
-20 IRVFLLFC
+20 AVLLVFLFS
-28 FGAAVGLQGRAQGT
+28 FVTTQAPAQGT
-42 SGSLTGTVTDATGA
+42 SGSLNGTVTDTTGA
-56 VIPGATVTV
+56 VISGATVTV
-65 LGAVSGFNQTVQ
+65 LGPVSGFNQTTQ
-77 TDANGQ
+77 TDTSGQ
-83 YRVSN
+83 FHLSN
-88 LPFNRYHVAV
+88 LPFNRYHIAV
-98 TGKGFQASAQDATV
+98 SGKGFQGSSQDAAV
-112 RSAAGNVVDFR
+112 RSAQGNTVDFK
-123 LAVAASSQTVTVEAE
+123 LAIATTNETVTVEAE
-138 AEDMVSPDPTASTT
+138 AEDMVSSDPTSSTT

-158 AKLPVESTSS
+158 IKLPVESTSS

-175 LSTPGIASDSN
+175 LSTPGIVSDSN

-196 DTTFSVDGQPVS
+196 DTTFSIDGQPVS

-246 QTTTRSGLGLA
+246 QTTTRSGLGQL
-257 KPTGSASFG
+257 KPSGSASYS
-266 YGSFGTSVGSLALG
+266 YGSFGTSVGSVALG
-280 LGTARFGNFVS
+280 LGTQRFGNFVS

-319 DRVDFHPTAADQLQM
+319 DRVDFHPTSADLLQL
-334 NVSLSRSWFQNPNQ
+334 NVGLSRSWFQNPNQ
-348 FDQEAAGQDQRGKI
+348 FDQQAAGQDQRGKI
-362 LSYNLSPSWTHIIS
+362 LSLNVSPSWTHILNAA
-376 PQSLISVNPYLRQDN
+376 SLISINPYLRQDN
-391 FHYYPSKDVFSD
+391 FHYYPSKDPLND
-403 IPDTLA
+403 TPDTLG
-409 QSRRLQNAGIK
+409 QSRRLQNLGIK

-427 GINTIKAGAMFYHTF
+427 GINTIKVGAMFYHTF

-454 TSNAPCLLADGTPD
+454 GNNPPCFDANGGAVLTPTITD
-468 VAANANDY
+468 PSQCAKLGYTANEAY
-476 NNCPATPPPG
+476 
-486 QTGPDMQNPG
+486 
-496 FNPSLAPYDL
+496 NPSLGPYDL

-519 DIKQEAIYVQDNVA
+519 DIKQEAIYLQDNLA
-533 YKNFTFLLGGRV
+533 YKGFTFLLGGRV
-545 DNYNGISRRSMVQPR
+545 DNYNGISRRSLVQPR

-574 RLGYGKLFLSPYNE
+574 RVGYGKLFLTPYNE
-588 NLIVS
+588 NLITS
-593 SSTGVGGLEGA
+593 SSTGIGGLEGA
-604 GFATPLKPGSRTQYD
+604 GFATPLKPGTRTQYD
-619 AGFEQGFGKHLV
+619 AGFEQGIGKHV
-631 VNGEYF
+631 VINGEYF

-661 QRSKIDGF
+661 QKSKIDGF
-669 GVKIS
+669 GIKIS
-674 VPQTHGVS
+674 VPQTRGIS

-705 DPNVTTSSAPFR
+705 DPTVTTSSEPFR

-722 AFQQTT
+722 AFQQST

-733 PKPNGPWYGLT
+733 PKPNGPWYGMT

-749 GLVAGNAPFA
+749 GLVAGKAPFA
-759 TDTTTPV
+759 TDTTTAV
-766 DLTYLTGDQQQQVQ
+766 DLTYLSGDQQQQLQ
-780 LSCGGVRAT
+780 LSCGDVLGTLHAPLT
-789 IDAALPSCAPGSLS
+789 SCAPGQLASR
-803 SPLVRIPAPGLENDD
+803 LVNIPAPGTQNAD
-818 RNPPRVASRTM
+818 RNPARVAPRTL

-849 KTNLSVTAVNVTNKY
+849 KTNLSLTAVNVTNKY

-878 VAPRTVTGQ
+878 VAPRTVMGQ

>member
-1 MCSGA
+1 MLRSLLRASLFSFLCAYCATGA
-6 CDGVMEINLMFRFG
+6 H
-20 IRVFLLFC
+20 
-28 FGAAVGLQGRAQGT
+28 AQGT
-42 SGSLTGTVTDATGA
+42 AGSLTGTVTDTTGA
-56 VIPGATVTV
+56 VIPGATLTV
-65 LGAVSGFNQTVQ
+65 LGPVSGFNQTVK
-77 TDANGQ
+77 TDAGGQ
-83 YRVSN
+83 YRVTN
-88 LPFNRYHVAV
+88 LPFNRYHVAISAA
-98 TGKGFQASAQDATV
+98 GFQASSQDAIV
-112 RSAAGNVVDFR
+112 RSAAGNVVDFK
-123 LAVAASSQTVTVEAE
+123 LTVAASTQTVTVEAE
-138 AEDMVSPDPTASTT
+138 AEDMVSSDPTASTT

-158 AKLPVESTSS
+158 AKLPTESTAA

-196 DTTFSVDGQPVS
+196 DTTYSIDGQPVS

-226 INVIN
+226 INVIE

-246 QTTTRSGLGLA
+246 QTTTRSGLGQR
-257 KPTGSASFG
+257 PTGSASYS
-266 YGSFGTSVGSLALG
+266 YGSFGSSVGSLALG
-280 LGTARFGNFVS
+280 FGSGRFGNFVS

-319 DRVDFHPTAADQLQM
+319 DRVDFHPTDTDQLQL
-334 NVSLSRSWFQNPNQ
+334 NIGLSRSWFQNPNQ

-362 LSYNLSPSWTHIIS
+362 LSYNVSPSWTHIINA
-376 PQSLISVNPYLRQDN
+376 QSLISVNPYIRQDN
-391 FHYYPSKDVFSD
+391 FHYYPSKNSFSD
-403 IPDTLA
+403 TPDTLA
-409 QSRRLQNAGIK
+409 QSRRLQNVGIK
-420 ADYSYAK
+420 ADYSFSK
-427 GINTIKAGAMFYHTF
+427 GINTFKAGAMFYHTF

-454 TSNAPCLLADGTPD
+454 TSNAPCLLFDGTPD
-468 VAANANDY
+468 LSPNANDP
-476 NNCPATPPPG
+476 NNCPAENTG
-486 QTGPDMQNPG
+486 QGGPDSPNPN

-506 TRGGSLY
+506 TRGGSPY

-519 DIKQEAIYVQDNVA
+519 DIKQEAIYLQDNVA

-545 DNYNGISRRSMVQPR
+545 DNYNGISRRSLVQPR

-574 RLGYGKLFLSPYNE
+574 RLGYGKLFLTPYNE
-588 NLIVS
+588 NLVVS
-593 SSTGVGGLEGA
+593 SSTGIGGLEGA
-604 GFATPLKPGSRTQYD
+604 GFATPLKPASRKQYD
-619 AGFEQGFGKHLV
+619 AGFEQGFGKYVV

-661 QRSKIDGF
+661 QKSKIDGF
-669 GVKIS
+669 GVKVS
-674 VPQTHGVS
+674 VPQSHGVS

-705 DPNVTTSSAPFR
+705 DPNVTTSTEPFR

-728 HFQYQ
+728 HVQYQ

-780 LSCGGVRAT
+780 LACGGVRAT
-789 IDAALPSCAPGSLS
+789 LANPLTSCAPQSLT
-803 SPLVRIPAPGLENDD
+803 SPLVKIPAPGTENDD
-818 RNPPRVASRTM
+818 RNPPRVAARTT
-829 FDMAAGWDDVLH
+829 FDMAAGWDDVMH
-841 GHLRSDRV
+841 GHLHSDKV

>member
-1 MCSGA
+1 MAWWGTDLMCSF
-6 CDGVMEINLMFRFG
+6 FRSRF
-20 IRVFLLFC
+20 RLSFAVFLFSFLV
-28 FGAAVGLQGRAQGT
+28 ANTWAQGT
-42 SGSLTGTVTDATGA
+42 SGNVSGSVTDSTGA
-56 VIPGATVTV
+56 GIPGATVTV
-65 LGAVSGFNQTVQ
+65 LGPVSGFRGTTQ
-77 TDANGQ
+77 TDSTGT
-83 YRVSN
+83 YRIAN
-88 LPFNRYHVAV
+88 LPFNRYHIAV
-98 TGKGFQASAQDATV
+98 SGSGFQTSSQDVTV
-112 RSAAGNVVDFR
+112 RSAGGNTADFK
-123 LAVAASSQTVTVEAE
+123 LTIATTNETVTVEAE
-138 AEDMVSPDPTASTT
+138 ADDMVSSDPTSSTT

-158 AKLPVESTSS
+158 AKLPTESTSS

-196 DTTFSVDGQPVS
+196 DTTYSIDGQPVS

-226 INVIN
+226 INVID

-246 QTTTRSGLGLA
+246 QTTTRSGLGQI
-257 KPTGSASFG
+257 KPTGSASYS

-280 LGTARFGNFVS
+280 VGTTRVGNFLS
-291 FDGTQ
+291 FDGTE

-303 PEFQPLHAHG
+303 PEFRPIHAHG

-319 DRVDFHPTAADQLQM
+319 DRADFHPNSVDQLQM

-348 FDQEAAGQDQRGKI
+348 FDQQAAGQDQRGKI
-362 LSYNLSPSWTHIIS
+362 LSYNVSPSWTHIIS
-376 PQSLISVNPYLRQDN
+376 PQSLVSVNPYIRQDN
-391 FHYYPSKDVFSD
+391 FHYYPSKNPLNDT
-403 IPDTLA
+403 PYTLA
-409 QSRRLQNAGIK
+409 QSRRLQNVGIK

-427 GINTIKAGAMFYHTF
+427 GINTIKTGAMFYHTF

-454 TSNAPCLLADGTPD
+454 GANTPGSPS
-468 VAANANDY
+468 Y
-476 NNCPATPPPG
+476 NPA
-486 QTGPDMQNPG
+486 
-496 FNPSLAPYDL
+496 LAPYDL

-519 DIKQEAIYVQDNVA
+519 DVKQEAIYLQDNVA
-533 YKNFTFLLGGRV
+533 YKKFTFLLGGRV
-545 DNYNGISRRSMVQPR
+545 DNYNGISRRTLVQPR

-565 NVGRTNTVL
+565 NIARTNTIL
-574 RLGYGKLFLSPYNE
+574 RVGYGKLFLTPYNE
-588 NLIVS
+588 NLVVS

-604 GFATPLKPGSRTQYD
+604 GFATPLKPASRRQYD
-619 AGFEQGFGKHLV
+619 AGFEQGFGKHVV

-669 GVKIS
+669 GIKIS
-674 VPQTHGVS
+674 IPQTHGVS
-682 AYAVLGHT
+682 AYSVLGHT

-705 DPNVTTSSAPFR
+705 DPSVTTRSAAFR

-722 AFQQTT
+722 EFQQST
-728 HFQYQ
+728 HLQYQ
-733 PKPNGPWYGLT
+733 PKPSGPWYGLT
-744 WRYES
+744 WRFES
-749 GLVAGNAPFA
+749 GEVAGHAPFG
-759 TDTTTPV
+759 TDANSPV
-766 DLTYLTGDQQQQVQ
+766 SLSYLTGDQQQQIQ
-780 LSCGGVRAT
+780 LNCGAVRAT
-789 IDAALPSCAPGSLS
+789 STAPLTSCAPGSLS
-803 SPLVRIPAPGLENDD
+803 SPLVNIPAGGTESDD
-818 RNPPRVASRTM
+818 RNPPRVAPRTL
-829 FDMAAGWDDVLH
+829 FDMATGWDDVLH

-849 KTNLSVTAVNVTNKY
+849 KTNLSLTAVNVTNKY

-878 VAPRTVTGQ
+878 VAPRTVMGQ

>member
-1 MCSGA
+1 M
-6 CDGVMEINLMFRFG
+6 
-20 IRVFLLFC
+20 
-28 FGAAVGLQGRAQGT
+28 RAQGT
-42 SGSLTGTVTDATGA
+42 SGSINGTVTDTTGA

-65 LGAVSGFNQTVQ
+65 LGPVSGFNQTMQ

-83 YRVSN
+83 YRIGN

-98 TGKGFQASAQDATV
+98 SGRGFQAVAQDAGV
-112 RSAAGNVVDFR
+112 RSAAGNTVDFK
-123 LAVAASSQTVTVEAE
+123 LAVANTTETVTVEAE
-138 AEDMVSPDPTASTT
+138 AEDMVSADPTSSTT

-158 AKLPVESTSS
+158 AKLPTESTSS

-196 DTTFSVDGQPVS
+196 DTTYSIDGQPVS

-226 INVIN
+226 INVID

-246 QTTTRSGLGLA
+246 QTTTRSGLGQR
-257 KPTGSASFG
+257 KPEGSVSYS
-266 YGSFGTSVGSLALG
+266 YGSFGTSVGSVALG
-280 LGTARFGNFVS
+280 VGTARYGNFLS

-303 PEFQPLHAHG
+303 PEFRPLHAHG
-313 NNENLF
+313 NNENIF
-319 DRVDFHPTAADQLQM
+319 DRVDFHPTDADQLQM

-348 FDQEAAGQDQRGKI
+348 FDQQAAGQDQRGKI
-362 LSYNLSPSWTHIIS
+362 LSYNVSPSWTHIIS
-376 PQSLISVNPYLRQDN
+376 PQSLVSVNPYIRQDN
-391 FHYYPSKDVFSD
+391 FHYYPSKNPFHD

-409 QSRRLQNAGIK
+409 QSRRLQNLGLK

-427 GINTIKAGAMFYHTF
+427 GINTIKLGAMFYHTF

-454 TSNAPCLLADGTPD
+454 
-468 VAANANDY
+468 AANDPNGPNY
-476 NNCPATPPPG
+476 NPA
-486 QTGPDMQNPG
+486 
-496 FNPSLAPYDL
+496 LAPYDL

-519 DIKQEAIYVQDNVA
+519 DIKQEAIYLQDNVA
-533 YKNFTFLLGGRV
+533 YKSFTFLLGGRV
-545 DNYNGISRRSMVQPR
+545 DNYNGISRRSLVQPR
-560 LGATY
+560 VGATY

-574 RLGYGKLFLSPYNE
+574 RLGYGKLFLTPYNE
-588 NLIVS
+588 NLVVS
-593 SSTGVGGLEGA
+593 SSTGIGGLEGA
-604 GFATPLKPGSRTQYD
+604 GFATPLKPASRTQYD
-619 AGFEQGFGKHLV
+619 AGFEQGFGKHVV

-637 WKYTDRDFDFDIVL
+637 WKYTDRDFDFDTVL

-661 QRSKIDGF
+661 QKSKIDGF
-669 GVKIS
+669 GIKIS
-674 VPQTHGVS
+674 VPQTHGIS
-682 AYAVLGHT
+682 AYSVLGHT

-705 DPNVTTSSAPFR
+705 DPTVTTRSEPFR

-722 AFQQTT
+722 AFQQST
-728 HFQYQ
+728 HLQFQ
-733 PKPNGPWYGLT
+733 PKPTGPWYGMT

-749 GLVAGNAPFA
+749 GEVGGHAPFA

-766 DLTYLTGDQQQQVQ
+766 DLRYLSGDQQQQIE
-780 LSCGGVRAT
+780 LSCGGVRGTLNAPL
-789 IDAALPSCAPGSLS
+789 ASCAPGQLA
-803 SPLVRIPAPGLENDD
+803 SPLVNIPAPGTQNAD
-818 RNPPRVASRTM
+818 RNPARVAPRAL

-841 GHLRSDRV
+841 GHVRTDRV
-849 KTNLSVTAVNVTNKY
+849 KTNLSVTAVDVTNKY

-878 VAPRTVTGQ
+878 VAPRTVMGQ
-887 VTFNF
+887 VTLNF